1 MVGIAVIQGGL
12 VILDGATGKLSTSVL
27 ESQLRDGALNYG
39 AKQMATTAA
48 IRLASNTWKNKK
60 LIVDTIF

>member
-1 MVGIAVIQGGL
+1 MVSSAVVQGGL

-27 ESQLRDGALNYG
+27 ESQLIDGALNYG

-48 IRLASNTWKNKK
+48 IRLASNTWKNRK
-60 LIVDTIF
+60 LIEDTIF

>member
-1 MVGIAVIQGGL
+1 MVGSAVIQGGL

-39 AKQMATTAA
+39 AKQMSTTAA
-48 IRLASNTWKNKK
+48 IRLASNTWKNRKF
-60 LIVDTIF
+60 IVDTIF